1 MTTETN
7 TPANFDGARY
17 PTAAKAYAALRAAG
31 GVNYRDPCT
40 SKISR
45 STFVVAG
52 RVYGVT
58 KRRGCDAKI
67 SDDTEYHSYWAG
79 SATASSRRMID
90 AGTWKATGPITSKL
104 ERDRPAEAAAYAR
117 DLAVFD
123 A

>member
-1 MTTETN
+1 VS

-31 GVNYRDPCT
+31 GTNYSDPCT
-40 SKISR
+40 GKASR

-67 SDDTEYHSYWAG
+67 TDDTEYHSYWAG
-79 SATASSRRMID
+79 SATASARRMTA
-90 AGTWKATGPITSKL
+90 AGTWVPVSPLTSQLK
-104 ERDRPAEAAAYAR
+104 RDRPAEDAAYKR